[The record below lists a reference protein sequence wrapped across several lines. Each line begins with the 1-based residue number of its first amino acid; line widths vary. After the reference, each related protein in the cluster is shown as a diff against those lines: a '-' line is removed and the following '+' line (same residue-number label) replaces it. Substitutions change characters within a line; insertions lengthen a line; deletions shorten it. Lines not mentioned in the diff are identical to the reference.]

1 MRYKEIINN
10 LRSVDID
17 LINNWDISTKSE
29 VIEKQKTFFWVRLY
43 LREENTELK
52 IGDEIIIKYSLS
64 GEELNTKF
72 VYYDK
77 NVLNLDH
84 DNEII
89 NYVGDDNKKVLCLL
103 VDESNINYNDNIPF
117 LRKLFKNSIHYE
129 YQLMKRDEL
138 IFINKRTEEIL
149 DYYDCDF

>member
-1 MRYKEIINN
+1 MRYKEIIDN
-10 LRSVDID
+10 LKTVDVN
-17 LINNWDISTKSE
+17 LINNWDVSTKSE
-29 VIEKQKTFFWVRLY
+29 VIEKQKIFFWVRLY
-43 LREENTELK
+43 LRDENTGLK
-52 IGDEIIIKYSLS
+52 IGDEIIIRYSLS

-84 DNEII
+84 KDEII

-103 VDESNINYNDNIPF
+103 VDESEVNNNSNIPF
-117 LRKLFKNSIHYE
+117 IRKLFKSGIHYE
-129 YQLMKRDEL
+129 YQLIRRDEL

>member
-1 MRYKEIINN
+1 MRYNEIIDN
-10 LRSVDID
+10 LRSIDID
-17 LINNWDISTKSE
+17 SINNWDILTKSE
-29 VIEKQKTFFWVRLY
+29 IIEKQKVFFWIRLY
-43 LREENTELK
+43 LKEENNELK
-52 IGDEIIIKYSLS
+52 IGDEIIIKHPLS
-64 GEELNTKF
+64 EEELNVKF

-89 NYVGDDNKKVLCLL
+89 NYVGEDNKKVLCLL
-103 VDESNINYNDNIPF
+103 VDESNVNYNDNIPF

-138 IFINKRTEEIL
+138 IFINKRTEKIL